1 MIRAEATQLAD
12 GFLIAP
18 QPHEKVLST
27 MEGDGSRI
35 WLRPRLLKGR
45 FLVWRRITAYVLIA
59 VFTLIPHGRMNG
71 KPLMLLDLGARE
83 FTFFGVTFLST
94 DTVLLALFL
103 LATIISIFLFTALLG
118 RIWCGW
124 ACPQTVYMEFLYRPI
139 ERLFE
144 DTVGRGGNP
153 RRRTAAAR
161 AAKYA
166 VYLAASMFLAHTFL
180 AYFVGVEALSHWIR
194 RSPLEHPAAFLV
206 MAVTT
211 ALMMFNFC
219 YFREQTCLVACP
231 YGRLQSV
238 LFDRDSLVICY
249 DEQRGEPRGKLRV
262 ASGELRVRKG
272 DAASLGS
279 VTAPAAR
286 AATRSGPG
294 AASADLQL
302 AALNSQLETPP
313 TGACVDCDLCV
324 TTCPTG
330 IDIRRGLQ
338 MECVACAQCIDACDA
353 VMDKIGR
360 PRGLIRYTSQNR
372 LAGQRGRVLLRGR
385 VFFYSLV
392 FALAAG
398 LFTYFLAGREP
409 VDISLLRGL
418 GLPFNILP
426 SGEVSSQF
434 RLKLTNRTNARRCYS
449 VELLN
454 EAAGQLT
461 LTDDPLCLAPGET
474 RQTSALVVL
483 PRDAFRGGHHDVRV
497 RVSDDAGFTK
507 EIEHRVLGPA
517 GGASAATQSGGR

>member
-1 MIRAEATQLAD
+1 
-12 GFLIAP
+12 
-18 QPHEKVLST
+18 
-27 MEGDGSRI
+27 
-35 WLRPRLLKGR
+35 
-45 FLVWRRITAYVLIA
+45 
-59 VFTLIPHGRMNG
+59 
-71 KPLMLLDLGARE
+71 
-83 FTFFGVTFLST
+83 
-94 DTVLLALFL
+94 
-103 LATIISIFLFTALLG
+103 
-118 RIWCGW
+118 
-124 ACPQTVYMEFLYRPI
+124 
-139 ERLFE
+139 
-144 DTVGRGGNP
+144 
-153 RRRTAAAR
+153 
-161 AAKYA
+161 
-166 VYLAASMFLAHTFL
+166 
-180 AYFVGVEALSHWIR
+180 
-194 RSPLEHPAAFLV
+194 
-206 MAVTT
+206 
-211 ALMMFNFC
+211 
-219 YFREQTCLVACP
+219 
-231 YGRLQSV
+231 
-238 LFDRDSLVICY
+238 
-249 DEQRGEPRGKLRV
+249 
-262 ASGELRVRKG
+262 
-272 DAASLGS
+272 
-279 VTAPAAR
+279 
-286 AATRSGPG
+286 
-294 AASADLQL
+294 
-302 AALNSQLETPP
+302 
-313 TGACVDCDLCV
+313 
-324 TTCPTG
+324 
-330 IDIRRGLQ
+330 

>member
-1 MIRAEATQLAD
+1 LAD

-35 WLRPRLLKGR
+35 WLRPRLSKGR

-83 FTFFGVTFLST
+83 FTFFGVTFLAT

-118 RIWCGW
+118 RVWCGW

-144 DTVGRGGNP
+144 GTAGRGGNP
-153 RRRTAAAR
+153 RRRAAA
-161 AAKYA
+161 ANVAKYA
-166 VYLAASMFLAHTFL
+166 VYLLASMFLAHTFL
-180 AYFVGVEALSHWIR
+180 AYFVGVDALSHWIR

-206 MAVTT
+206 MAATT

-238 LFDRDSLVICY
+238 LFDRDSLVIRY
-249 DEQRGEPRGKLRV
+249 DETRGEPRGKLRA
-262 ASGELRVRKG
+262 ASGELRITKG
-272 DAASLGS
+272 AAASVG
-279 VTAPAAR
+279 VATAPAAR
-286 AATRSGPG
+286 AATPSVARAAAAGP
-294 AASADLQL
+294 SL
-302 AALNSQLETPP
+302 AVLDSQLETPRK
-313 TGACVDCDLCV
+313 GDCIDCDLCV
-324 TTCPTG
+324 ATCPTG

-372 LAGQRGRVLLRGR
+372 LAGRRGRVLLRGR
-385 VFFYSLV
+385 VFFYGLV

-398 LFTYFLAGREP
+398 LFTYFLAGRDP

-418 GLPFNILP
+418 GLPFNVLP
-426 SGEVSSQF
+426 DGNVSSQF
-434 RLKLTNRTNARRCYS
+434 RLKLTNRTNARRCYA

-454 EAAGQLT
+454 EPAGSLT
-461 LTDDPLCLAPGET
+461 LTDDPLCLSPGET
-474 RQTSALVVL
+474 RQTSALIVL
-483 PRDAFRGGHHDVRV
+483 PRGAFHAGHRDVRL
-497 RVSDDAGFTK
+497 RVADDAGFSK
-507 EIEHRVLGPA
+507 ELKHRVLGPA
-517 GGASAATQSGGR
+517 DGVPAATQSEGR